1 MASINVGF
9 LAGWSAQGCIVSDAT
24 TDTVFLGFPPTEG
37 FKDISTLRLSLVNVM
52 MSDDLSLQP
61 TQERDAEAI
70 NVLMSQDIAEFV
82 RTPNGRGLLA
92 IGKGG
97 EVGTWEKR
105 KLGNVP
111 HNSIMTSALVGK
123 GQWMAP
129 ASPIVYAIY
138 AKGRG
143 VASYYKDP
151 ERGPVVVLQHLDPG
165 DGTPTE
171 PVPMPNFDPKEGDEI
186 KFLLAVSDIDDGY
199 SHRRRRTRR
208 AVILAVAES
217 GETWVWRVDP
227 APTSPHTELSQSPL
241 ATPSRSSRRL
251 DHSPDASPVQG
262 TSTL

>member
-1 MASINVGF
+1 M
-9 LAGWSAQGCIVSDAT
+9 
-24 TDTVFLGFPPTEG
+24 
-37 FKDISTLRLSLVNVM
+37 
-52 MSDDLSLQP
+52 
-61 TQERDAEAI
+61 RDSEAV
-70 NVLMSQDIAEFV
+70 NVLMSQDIKAFV

-92 IGKGG
+92 IGKKG

-111 HNSIMTSALVGK
+111 HNSITTPALVGK
-123 GQWMAP
+123 GQWTAP
-129 ASPIVYAIY
+129 ASPILYAIY

-151 ERGPVVVLQHLDPG
+151 QKGPVVVLQHLDPG

-217 GETWVWRVDP
+217 GETWVWRIDP

-241 ATPSRSSRRL
+241 ATPVRPNRRF
-251 DHSPDASPVQG
+251 DHSPGASPVQG
-262 TSTL
+262 TSSL